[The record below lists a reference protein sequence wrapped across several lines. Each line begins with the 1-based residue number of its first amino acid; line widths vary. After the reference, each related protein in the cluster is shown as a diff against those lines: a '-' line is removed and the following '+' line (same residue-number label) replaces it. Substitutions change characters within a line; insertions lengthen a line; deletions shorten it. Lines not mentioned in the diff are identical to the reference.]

1 MKHKNDGDHEL
12 SPAEV
17 RLIQQL
23 REHPEM
29 LGRLGSILDLT
40 CRTDGPLKT
49 ADEVEELLIQE
60 LRRLGHTSITQWAK
74 QAEARVSDEL
84 TRQDPT
90 LRSRKKKVLKW
101 WCVFGEVAVRDR
113 VWCSLTQRY
122 VRPLPQRLGVRPRGR
137 SRRLQRVLTDFGCE
151 HSFARAADSVLE
163 HYGLVLGST
172 AVRTGHLD
180 PCASG
185 AGETGGAIR
194 AAVSGAAGCGGP
206 TRHYRDG
213 RHDDLHG
220 SAGSK
225 EEQTSAGLEGDATGG
240 SASQGQC
247 DDLLRSHLWECD
259 PNRAAVGTLVRSRPG
274 GA

>member
-1 MKHKNDGDHEL
+1 MKNKNEDDPKL

-29 LGRLGSILDLT
+29 LERLRSILDLT
-40 CRTDGPLKT
+40 RNADDPLKT

-60 LRRLGHTSITQWAK
+60 LRRLGHTSMTQWAQ

-101 WCVFGEVAVRDR
+101 WCVFGEVSVRDR
-113 VWCSLTQRY
+113 VWRSLTQRY
-122 VRPLPQRLGVRPRGR
+122 VRPLPQRLGVTTRGR

-151 HSFARAADSVLE
+151 HSFARAADRVLE

-172 AVRTGHLD
+172 AVRTTPLTH
-180 PCASG
+180 AH
-185 AGETGGAIR
+185 R
-194 AAVSGAAGCGGP
+194 ARSSACGAAM
-206 TRHYRDG
+206 
-213 RHDDLHG
+213 
-220 SAGSK
+220 
-225 EEQTSAGLEGDATGG
+225 
-240 SASQGQC
+240 SQRC
-247 DDLLRSHLWECD
+247 
-259 PNRAAVGTLVRSRPG
+259 
-274 GA
+274 